1 MLKQKE
7 NFATILKSSAS
18 DKKSEN
24 CDEVAVYV
32 LCEAT
37 FKPIDKVINFY
48 LNRFGLYGKF
58 RIGAFNKLQRKQ
70 YLLTWKRLKSLRS
83 FSFTQHH

>member
-18 DKKSEN
+18 DRKSDN

-58 RIGAFNKLQRKQ
+58 RIGAFNQVACAGRCRFEIQ
-70 YLLTWKRLKSLRS
+70 
-83 FSFTQHH
+83 FSIDAATSRYQ